1 MSIQNLIL
9 NVDSYKASHYLQYPP
24 GTEYV
29 SSYIE
34 CRGGEFEQTVFFGLQ
49 AFIKQYLQRA
59 ITTSDIEEAEHLLH
73 AHGLPFFRPGWEH
86 IVQKHAGLL
95 PLEISAVEEGSVI
108 PLHNITAQIVNTCP
122 ACFWLTSYVETA
134 LVRAIW
140 YPSTVAT
147 QSREIKKTIAHF
159 LRETADSTKNLP
171 FQLHDFGA
179 RGASSLESAM
189 LGGMAH
195 LVNFQGTDTIS
206 GILGAKKF
214 YNADMPGLS
223 IPAAEHS
230 TITAWGRDGE
240 ASAYQNILHHFS
252 GKNKT
257 VAVVSDSYDL
267 WHAVE
272 NIWGGQLK
280 NSVKSNG
287 GTLVIRPD
295 SGNPVQIVVEC
306 VERLMRIFGAHTNS
320 KGYRVLPN
328 YIRVIQGDSVSRITI
343 PQILQAMKEHRQ
355 SAENIAFGM
364 GGELLQKVDRDL
376 MSFAM
381 KASGIRINGSWRDI
395 YKDPRT
401 GPEKK
406 SKRGRL
412 ALIQLENGEL
422 KTIRLEELDQ
432 QKNLLRPVF
441 RNGRLL
447 IDTNFDEVRKNA
459 AV

>member
-1 MSIQNLIL
+1 MSIENLIL
-9 NVDSYKASHYLQYPP
+9 NVDSYKASHYQQYPP
-24 GTEYV
+24 GAEFI

-34 CRGGEFEQTVFFGLQ
+34 CRGGEFSETVFFGLQ
-49 AFIKQYLQRA
+49 AFIKQYLQSP
-59 ITTSDIEEAEHLLH
+59 ITTANIEEAEKLLKV
-73 AHGLPFFRPGWEH
+73 HGLPFYRAGWEH
-86 IVQKHAGLL
+86 IVQQHRGFL
-95 PLEISAVEEGSVI
+95 PLEISAIEEGSVI

-122 ACFWLTSYVETA
+122 SCFWLTSYLETA
-134 LVRAIW
+134 LVRALW
-140 YPSTVAT
+140 YPCTVAT
-147 QSREIKKTIAHF
+147 QSREIKKIIAHF
-159 LRETADSTKNLP
+159 LQQTADSQNTLP

-195 LVNFQGTDTIS
+195 LVNFQGTDTLS
-206 GILGAKKF
+206 GILGARNF
-214 YNADMPGLS
+214 YHADMPGFS

-240 ASAYQNILHHFS
+240 ALAYQNILQRFS
-252 GKNKT
+252 GENKT

-280 NSVKSNG
+280 NTIQNSG
-287 GTLVIRPD
+287 GTLIIRPD

-306 VERLMRIFGAHTNS
+306 IERLMRIFGAHTNS
-320 KGYRVLPN
+320 KGYRVLPD
-328 YIRVIQGDSVSRITI
+328 YIRVIQGDSISRITI
-343 PQILQAMKEHRQ
+343 PQILQAMQKHKQ

-364 GGELLQKVDRDL
+364 GGGLLQKVDRDL

-381 KASGIRINGSWRDI
+381 KASAIRINGLWRDI

-412 ALIQLENGEL
+412 ALIQSESGDF
-422 KTIRLEELDQ
+422 KTIRLEDLNQ
-432 QKNLLRPVF
+432 HKNLLRPVF
-441 RNGRLL
+441 RNGELL
-447 IDTNFDEVRKNA
+447 LETTFSEVRQRA
-459 AV
+459 TI

>member
-1 MSIQNLIL
+1 MSIENLIL

-24 GTEYV
+24 GTEFI

-34 CRGGEFEQTVFFGLQ
+34 CRGGEFSETVFFGLQ
-49 AFIKQYLQRA
+49 AFIKQYLQRP
-59 ITTSDIEEAEHLLH
+59 ITIANIEEAKTLLET
-73 AHGLPFFRPGWEH
+73 HGLPFNRAGWEH
-86 IVQKHAGLL
+86 IVSKHRGLL
-95 PLEISAVEEGSVI
+95 PLEICAVEEGGII
-108 PLHNITAQIVNTCP
+108 PLHNVMAQIVNTCP
-122 ACFWLTSYVETA
+122 SCFWLTSYLETA
-134 LVRAIW
+134 LVRALW
-140 YPSTVAT
+140 YPCTVAT
-147 QSREIKKTIAHF
+147 QSREIKKIIAHY
-159 LRETADSTKNLP
+159 LQQTADSQKSLP

-179 RGASSLESAM
+179 RGASSLESAT

-195 LVNFQGTDTIS
+195 LVNFYGTDTLS
-206 GILGAKKF
+206 GILGARNF
-214 YNADMPGLS
+214 YHADMPGFS

-240 ASAYQNILHHFS
+240 ALAYQNILQHFS

-280 NSVKSNG
+280 NTIQNSG

-306 VERLMRIFGAHTNS
+306 IERLMHIFGAHTNS
-320 KGYRVLPN
+320 KGYRVLPE
-328 YIRVIQGDSVSRITI
+328 YIRVIQGDSISRFTI
-343 PQILQAMKEHRQ
+343 PKILQAMQKHNQ

-364 GGELLQKVDRDL
+364 GGGLLQKVDRDL

-381 KASGIRINGSWRDI
+381 KASAIRINGIWRDI

-412 ALIQLENGEL
+412 ALIQCENGDFR
-422 KTIRLEELDQ
+422 TIRLEDVNQ
-432 QKNLLRPVF
+432 YKNFLRPVF
-441 RNGRLL
+441 RNGNLL
-447 IDTNFDEVRKNA
+447 IETTFAEVRQRA
-459 AV
+459 AI

>member
-1 MSIQNLIL
+1 MSIENLIL

-24 GTEYV
+24 GTEFI

-34 CRGGEFEQTVFFGLQ
+34 CRGGEFSETVFFGLQ
-49 AFIKQYLQRA
+49 AFIKQYLQRP
-59 ITTSDIEEAEHLLH
+59 ITFANIEEAKTLLET
-73 AHGLPFFRPGWEH
+73 HGLPFNRAGWEH
-86 IVQKHAGLL
+86 IVSKHRGLL
-95 PLEISAVEEGSVI
+95 PLEICAVEEGGII
-108 PLHNITAQIVNTCP
+108 PLHNVMAQIVNTCP
-122 ACFWLTSYVETA
+122 SCFWLTSYLETA
-134 LVRAIW
+134 LVRALW
-140 YPSTVAT
+140 YPCTVAT
-147 QSREIKKTIAHF
+147 QSREIKKIIAHY
-159 LRETADSTKNLP
+159 LQQTADSQKSLP

-179 RGASSLESAM
+179 RGASSLESAT

-195 LVNFQGTDTIS
+195 LVNFYGTDTLS
-206 GILGAKKF
+206 GILGARNF
-214 YNADMPGLS
+214 YHADMPGFS

-240 ASAYQNILHHFS
+240 ALAYQNILQHFS

-280 NSVKSNG
+280 NTIQNSG

-295 SGNPVQIVVEC
+295 SGNPVQIVVDC
-306 VERLMRIFGAHTNS
+306 IERLMHIFGAHTNS
-320 KGYRVLPN
+320 KGYRVLPE
-328 YIRVIQGDSVSRITI
+328 YIRVIQGDSISRFTI
-343 PQILQAMKEHRQ
+343 PKILHAMQKHKQ

-364 GGELLQKVDRDL
+364 GGGLLQKVDRDL

-381 KASGIRINGSWRDI
+381 KASAIRINGIWRDI

-412 ALIQLENGEL
+412 ALIQCENGDFR
-422 KTIRLEELDQ
+422 TIRLEDVNQ
-432 QKNLLRPVF
+432 YKNFLRPVF
-441 RNGRLL
+441 RNGNLL
-447 IDTNFDEVRKNA
+447 IETTFAEVRQR
-459 AV
+459 AVI

>member
-1 MSIQNLIL
+1 MSIENLIL

-24 GTEYV
+24 GTEFI

-34 CRGGEFEQTVFFGLQ
+34 CRGGEFSETVFFGLQ
-49 AFIKQYLQRA
+49 AFIKQYLQRP
-59 ITTSDIEEAEHLLH
+59 ITFANIEEAKKLLET
-73 AHGLPFFRPGWEH
+73 HGLPFNRAGWEH
-86 IVQKHAGLL
+86 IVSKHRGLL
-95 PLEISAVEEGSVI
+95 PLEICAVEEGSII
-108 PLHNITAQIVNTCP
+108 PLHNVMAQIVNICP
-122 ACFWLTSYVETA
+122 SCFWLTSYLETA
-134 LVRAIW
+134 LVRALW
-140 YPSTVAT
+140 YPCTVAT
-147 QSREIKKTIAHF
+147 QSREIKKIIAHY
-159 LRETADSTKNLP
+159 LQQTADSQKSLP

-179 RGASSLESAM
+179 RGASSLESAT

-195 LVNFQGTDTIS
+195 LVNFYGTDTLS
-206 GILGAKKF
+206 GILGARNF
-214 YNADMPGLS
+214 YHADMPGFS

-240 ASAYQNILHHFS
+240 ALAYQNILQHFS

-280 NSVKSNG
+280 NTIQNSG

-295 SGNPVQIVVEC
+295 SGNPVQIVVDC
-306 VERLMRIFGAHTNS
+306 IERLMHIFGAHTNS
-320 KGYRVLPN
+320 KGYRVLPE
-328 YIRVIQGDSVSRITI
+328 YIRVIQGDSISRFTI
-343 PQILQAMKEHRQ
+343 PKILQAMQKHKQ
-355 SAENIAFGM
+355 SAENVAFGM
-364 GGELLQKVDRDL
+364 GGGLLQKVDRDL

-381 KASGIRINGSWRDI
+381 KASAIRINGIWRDI

-412 ALIQLENGEL
+412 ALIQCENGDFR
-422 KTIRLEELDQ
+422 TIRLEDVNQ
-432 QKNLLRPVF
+432 YKNFLRPVF
-441 RNGRLL
+441 RNGNLL
-447 IDTNFDEVRKNA
+447 IETTFAEVRQRA
-459 AV
+459 AI

>member
-1 MSIQNLIL
+1 MSIENLIL

-24 GTEYV
+24 GTEFI

-34 CRGGEFEQTVFFGLQ
+34 CRGGELSETVFFGLQ
-49 AFIKQYLQRA
+49 AFIKQYLQRP
-59 ITTSDIEEAEHLLH
+59 ITFANIEEAGKLLK
-73 AHGLPFFRPGWEH
+73 AHGLPFNRAGWEH
-86 IVQKHAGLL
+86 IVSKHRGLL
-95 PLEISAVEEGSVI
+95 PLEICAVEEGGII
-108 PLHNITAQIVNTCP
+108 PLHNVMAQIVNTCP
-122 ACFWLTSYVETA
+122 SCFWLTSYLETA
-134 LVRAIW
+134 LVRALW
-140 YPSTVAT
+140 YPCTVAT
-147 QSREIKKTIAHF
+147 QSREIKKIIAHY
-159 LRETADSTKNLP
+159 LQQTADSQKSLP

-179 RGASSLESAM
+179 RGASSLESAT

-195 LVNFQGTDTIS
+195 LVNFYGTDTLS
-206 GILGAKKF
+206 GILGARNF
-214 YNADMPGLS
+214 YHADMPGFS

-240 ASAYQNILHHFS
+240 ALAYQNILQHFS

-280 NSVKSNG
+280 NTIQTSG

-306 VERLMRIFGAHTNS
+306 IERLMHIFGAHTNS
-320 KGYRVLPN
+320 KGYRVLPE
-328 YIRVIQGDSVSRITI
+328 YIRVIQGDSISRFTI
-343 PQILQAMKEHRQ
+343 PKILQAMQKHKQ
-355 SAENIAFGM
+355 SAENVAFGM
-364 GGELLQKVDRDL
+364 GGGLLQKVDRDL

-381 KASGIRINGSWRDI
+381 KASAIRINGIWRDI

-412 ALIQLENGEL
+412 ALIQCENGDFR
-422 KTIRLEELDQ
+422 TIRLEDVNQ
-432 QKNLLRPVF
+432 YKNFLRPVF
-441 RNGRLL
+441 RNGNLL
-447 IDTNFDEVRKNA
+447 IETTFAEVRQRA
-459 AV
+459 AL

>member
-9 NVDSYKASHYLQYPP
+9 NADSYKASHYLQYPS
-24 GTEYV
+24 GAEYV

-49 AFIKQYLQRA
+49 AFIKQYLQNA
-59 ITTSDIEEAEHLLH
+59 ITAADIDEAEQLLD
-73 AHGLPFFRPGWEH
+73 AHGLPFFRAGWEH
-86 IVQKHAGLL
+86 IVQRHQGLL
-95 PLEISAVEEGSVI
+95 PLEISAVNEGAVI
-108 PLHNITAQIVNTCP
+108 PLHNVAVQVVNTCP
-122 ACFWLTSYVETA
+122 ACFWLTSYLETA

-147 QSREIKKTIAHF
+147 QSREIKKTIAYF
-159 LRETADSTKNLP
+159 LQETAESTKSLP

-195 LVNFQGTDTIS
+195 LVNFQGTDTLS
-206 GILGAKKF
+206 GILGARKF
-214 YNADMPGLS
+214 YNADMPGFS

-240 ASAYQNILHHFS
+240 TAAYQNILKHFS
-252 GKNKT
+252 GENKT

-272 NIWGGQLK
+272 KIWGGPLK
-280 NSVKSNG
+280 NTVKNSG

-295 SGNPVQIVVEC
+295 SGKPVQIVVEC
-306 VERLMRIFGAHTNS
+306 IERLIRIFGAHTNA

-328 YIRVIQGDSVSRITI
+328 YIRIIQGDSVSRITI
-343 PQILQAMKEHRQ
+343 PQILQAMKEQWQ
-355 SAENIAFGM
+355 STENVAFGM

-381 KASGIRINGSWRDI
+381 KASAIRISGIWRDI

-412 ALIQLENGEL
+412 ALIQLDTG
-422 KTIRLEELDQ
+422 KFRTIRLEELGQ
-432 QKNLLRPVF
+432 HKNLLRPVF
-441 RNGRLL
+441 RNGELL
-447 IDTNFDEVRKNA
+447 IDTSFEEVRKNA
-459 AV
+459 AI